1 MHRPKQQLDSNGPE
15 GRVRGT
21 ASHIYE
27 RYLIQARDAQMGGDN
42 VLAENLYQHAEH
54 YFRVLNLNGQ
64 ANPQANQSRPRS
76 DADLREDELR
86 GYEVGQRNVL
96 VARIGGRYKALDAV
110 TKVILVVL
118 SLSTLVAVVM
128 AASQGTVREPGFVD
142 PSPWNLAAPS
152 RCGTASPAPTAHRTR
167 PCRRCG

>member
-1 MHRPKQQLDSNGPE
+1 MHRPNQQLDSNGPE

-76 DADLREDELR
+76 DADLREDDEEDEDENVESWNR
-86 GYEVGQRNVL
+86 EDGRQNDGRQNDGRQNDGRQNDDRRQDGRNDN
-96 VARIGGRYKALDAV
+96 RRSFDNRQDGRRPD
-110 TKVILVVL
+110 
-118 SLSTLVAVVM
+118 
-128 AASQGTVREPGFVD
+128 
-142 PSPWNLAAPS
+142 
-152 RCGTASPAPTAHRTR
+152 HRQQHDR
-167 PCRRCG
+167 QQNDRNQNGRQY